1 MGETK
6 KTTVKHTAK
15 KPAAGQDPEKAD
27 GLERAK
33 RARFIEDLLARM
45 EEKLAEEAKGS
56 LADFIRLLQLQKEFE
71 QELPRE
77 IKVRWVESHET
88 ESSSGE

>member
-1 MGETK
+1 MAESK
-6 KTTVKHTAK
+6 KKAVRTTAM
-15 KPAAGQDPEKAD
+15 KPAAGKEPEATD
-27 GLERAK
+27 RLERAK

-77 IKVRWVESHET
+77 IKVRWVESGET